1 MKKQLVYL
9 FVSGIVMSLIFMS
22 AKPKNTS
29 VPIVIESQSSIEEI
43 TKSELEEVSSLY
55 YIIDVKGEVYCP
67 GVYEVEA
74 NSRIHEVIL
83 LAGGLTEQAD
93 QNAINLAG
101 KIKDEMVI
109 YVPHV
114 EEVVN
119 FQWSFESSSESK
131 KISINQA
138 NEDELKN
145 LPGIG
150 KTKAAAIIQYRM
162 DYGPFQS
169 IEELKN
175 VTGIGEKT
183 FESLEDFIEL

>member
-1 MKKQLVYL
+1 
-9 FVSGIVMSLIFMS
+9 
-22 AKPKNTS
+22 
-29 VPIVIESQSSIEEI
+29 
-43 TKSELEEVSSLY
+43 
-55 YIIDVKGEVYCP
+55 
-67 GVYEVEA
+67 
-74 NSRIHEVIL
+74 
-83 LAGGLTEQAD
+83 
-93 QNAINLAG
+93 
-101 KIKDEMVI
+101 
-109 YVPHV
+109 V

>member
-1 MKKQLVYL
+1 
-9 FVSGIVMSLIFMS
+9 
-22 AKPKNTS
+22 
-29 VPIVIESQSSIEEI
+29 
-43 TKSELEEVSSLY
+43 
-55 YIIDVKGEVYCP
+55 
-67 GVYEVEA
+67 
-74 NSRIHEVIL
+74 
-83 LAGGLTEQAD
+83 
-93 QNAINLAG
+93 
-101 KIKDEMVI
+101 MVI

>member
-1 MKKQLVYL
+1 
-9 FVSGIVMSLIFMS
+9 
-22 AKPKNTS
+22 
-29 VPIVIESQSSIEEI
+29 
-43 TKSELEEVSSLY
+43 
-55 YIIDVKGEVYCP
+55 
-67 GVYEVEA
+67 
-74 NSRIHEVIL
+74 
-83 LAGGLTEQAD
+83 
-93 QNAINLAG
+93 
-101 KIKDEMVI
+101 
-109 YVPHV
+109 
-114 EEVVN
+114 
-119 FQWSFESSSESK
+119 SESK